1 MKKQLKGLLIV
12 ILILTVATLCSLY
25 LNGYFKQDNT
35 NTTQIHTCTWED
47 CDHQGEVINQW
58 LFVSQWGYEEMTDGW
73 CVEMTHFMD
82 PQLSYEECEQYVFSG
97 VE

>member
-12 ILILTVATLCSLY
+12 IIILAVAILSSLY

-58 LFVSQWGYEEMTDGW
+58 SFVSQWGNEEFTDGW

-82 PQLSYEECEQYVFSG
+82 PQLSYEECEAYVFSG

>member
-1 MKKQLKGLLIV
+1 MKNQLKGLLIV
-12 ILILTVATLCSLY
+12 ILLLTVATIGSLY
-25 LNGYFKQDNT
+25 LNGYFNQDNT
-35 NTTQIHTCTWED
+35 NTTQIHTCNWED

-82 PQLSYEECEQYVFSG
+82 PQLSYEECDAYVMSG

>member
-73 CVEMTHFMD
+73 CVEMTHFTN
-82 PQLSYEECEQYVFSG
+82 PNWTYEECNAYVLSG